1 MDDVAMER
9 GEGGG
14 MLGMMGVGWCGG
26 GFSVGYLGMEGF

>member
-14 MLGMMGVGWCGG
+14 MVGFVGCVLGWGGGVGN
-26 GFSVGYLGMEGF
+26 